1 MNRQWMRKTLYCALA
16 GGTLGLLPFAVSAQT
31 INEAIEESMETNPQ
45 VLFSATRS
53 KTDQQQIGIAKS
65 GYYPKVDLT
74 LGYGYEWTD
83 NTSADDTE
91 MTRRESSI
99 RASQMLYD
107 GYATKSS
114 VDSAESGAQASTLD
128 LAATSEDMALK
139 VTEVYLDVL
148 RYQQLLTLT
157 QESLE
162 AHQATYDRIRKRYE
176 SGLGNQSDLQ
186 QAQGRLALANS
197 NLVVAEGNLWE
208 AQINFERVVGHAP
221 EDLSMPEDDCCT
233 YLPSTPED
241 AVSIALT
248 THPALLAAIARHES
262 SLAQENVARAAFH
275 PRLDLELS
283 AAGNHGVDGSDFTED
298 EMLAMLRMRYNAY
311 NGGADSA
318 RVEQL
323 EHLSK
328 AQRASVLKVQRE
340 LKADAYA
347 SWNKLKN
354 IYDTQPQ
361 LERHA
366 NSAAET
372 RTAYTRQF
380 EIGQRS
386 LLDLLDTENEY
397 FTARSNE
404 IHGEFDEWFARYR
417 LLADV
422 GKLLLAM
429 QVSPDFDK
437 VELAGQ

>member
-1 MNRQWMRKTLYCALA
+1 MNREWMRKTLCFALA
-16 GGTLGLLPFAVSAQT
+16 SGTLSLMPFTASAQT
-31 INEAIEESMETNPQ
+31 INEAIEETMETNPQ

-53 KTDQQQIGIAKS
+53 KTDAQQIGIAKS

-74 LGYGYEWTD
+74 VGYGYEWTD
-83 NTSADDTE
+83 NASTEDTD
-91 MTRRESSI
+91 MTRRENSI
-99 RASQMLYD
+99 RATQMLYD

-114 VDSAESGAQASTLD
+114 VDSAESGAQASVLD

-157 QESLE
+157 QESLD
-162 AHQATYDRIRKRYE
+162 AHQATHDRIKQRYD
-176 SGLGNQSDLQ
+176 SGLGTQSDLQ
-186 QAQGRLALANS
+186 QAQSRLALAKS
-197 NLVVAEGNLWE
+197 NMVVAEGNLWE
-208 AQINFERVVGHAP
+208 AAINFERVVGHP
-221 EDLSMPEDDCCT
+221 PKDLVMPEDDCCT

-241 AVSIALT
+241 AVTIALT

-262 SLAQENVARAAFH
+262 SLAQENIARAAFH
-275 PRLDLELS
+275 PQLDLELS
-283 AAGNHGVDGSDFTED
+283 AATNHGVDGKNYTED
-298 EMLAMLRMRYNAY
+298 EMLAMLKMRYNAY

-323 EHLSK
+323 QHLSK

-340 LKADAYA
+340 LKADAFS

-366 NSAAET
+366 KSAAET
-372 RTAYTRQF
+372 RSAYTRQF
-380 EIGQRS
+380 DIGQRS

-397 FTARSNE
+397 FTARSAE
-404 IHGEFDEWFARYR
+404 IHGTFDEWYARYR

-429 QVSPDFDK
+429 QVSPDFDS